1 MVFAY
6 LLLRTGRSR
15 GRCSIRQR
23 FGGWLALSVLFV
35 ASPTRAEPKK
45 DDAPELPRLGL
56 DPGEPQVRSAPPAIP
71 FGIPPATSK
80 EYVFDFH
87 GYMLLPLRMGIAE
100 RENPAEGQSKT
111 VLHTPPLIPQNYR
124 RFEYTAVVPDPWVQ
138 LNFTYGNN
146 IVAGTAILAA
156 TTVTDADAV
165 YDPVQQLG
173 VSSAYL
179 TFNLKEA
186 MGTPF
191 QGRVGAMSNRYG
203 AMGAFDSGRY
213 ATPLI
218 ARVNAIGETIT
229 AGFEFG
235 KTMLVLEQGIGG
247 QLGRTAAGLMP
258 SAWNDFADPDA
269 GASFV
274 GHFHAGL
281 AVGDLLQF
289 GAHYIHAW
297 SQDDQNLDTALANGR
312 IAVMGADAR
321 LTAGRYGHL
330 YLGAARTDAANSQ
343 VVSGIIEILNARG
356 GPGLMSEYLGPG
368 SNGDGAL
375 MTFGAQ
381 YDMSLSRMVFGE
393 EYEGKNTD
401 VLFSLFGIGTS
412 VTSDDPAY
420 DGVLKLKVGAEA
432 TYNLTSWFGAN
443 GRIDHV
449 RLDNE
454 FNARAFNVLTGR
466 ALFHTDWLSRD
477 EFALQYSYFL
487 YGDQVNVAKGY
498 PPVEDP
504 SLTPDNHV
512 LAMSATFW
520 W

>member
-1 MVFAY
+1 M
-6 LLLRTGRSR
+6 
-15 GRCSIRQR
+15 RQ
-23 FGGWLALSVLFV
+23 GIACWLALSVL
-35 ASPTRAEPKK
+35 ALATPTQAEPKK
-45 DDAPELPRLGL
+45 DKGPELPRLGL
-56 DPGEPQVRSAPPAIP
+56 DPAEPQVRSAPPAIP

-100 RENPAEGQSKT
+100 RENPAEGQAKT

-138 LNFTYGNN
+138 LNFTYGNSV
-146 IVAGTAILAA
+146 VAGTVILAA
-156 TTVTDADAV
+156 TTASEADAV

-179 TFNLKEA
+179 TFNLTEPI
-186 MGTPF
+186 GTYF
-191 QGRVGAMSNRYG
+191 QGRVGALSNRYG

-218 ARVNAIGETIT
+218 ARVNSIGETIT
-229 AGFEFG
+229 AGFDFG
-235 KTMLVLEQGIGG
+235 KNMLVLEQGIGG
-247 QLGRTAAGLMP
+247 QLGRRPAGLVT
-258 SAWNDFADPDA
+258 SGWNDFADPNT

-274 GHFHAGL
+274 AHFHAGL
-281 AVGDLLQF
+281 ALGDIVQL
-289 GAHYIHAW
+289 GAHYINAF
-297 SQDDQNLDTALANGR
+297 SQDDQNLDTTLANGR
-312 IAVMGADAR
+312 ISVLGGDAR
-321 LTAGRYGHL
+321 LTAGRWGHL

-356 GPGLMSEYLGPG
+356 GPGIISEYLGPN
-368 SNGDGAL
+368 SNGDGSL

-381 YDMSLSRMVFGE
+381 YDMSLSRMVFDE

-412 VTSDDPAY
+412 ITSEDPNH
-420 DGVLKLKVGAEA
+420 DGDLKLKLGAEG
-432 TYNLTSWFGAN
+432 TYNLTSWFGVN
-443 GRIDHV
+443 GRVDHV
-449 RLDNE
+449 RLDSE
-454 FNARAFNVLTGR
+454 FNANSFNILTGR
-466 ALFHTDWLSRD
+466 VLFHTDWLSRD
-477 EFALQYSYFL
+477 EFALQYSYFA
-487 YGDQVNVAKGY
+487 YGDAVNVAKGY